1 MTFARV
7 CCDLHASGLVMQ
19 PEASILEDMRSCCCT
34 LREKHTFA
42 ARFPEGPVNKTVDEV
57 AEIVL
62 RLLGSAF
69 LQELVEKNADSNA
82 AVRIYFLLQGLN
94 MTV

>member
-1 MTFARV
+1 M
-7 CCDLHASGLVMQ
+7 
-19 PEASILEDMRSCCCT
+19 
-34 LREKHTFA
+34 KHKFV
-42 ARFPEGPVNKTVDEV
+42 ARFPEGPVNKTVEEV

-69 LQELVEKNADSNA
+69 LQEPVEKNADSNA
-82 AVRIYFLLQGLN
+82 AAHIYFLLQGLN

>member
-1 MTFARV
+1 
-7 CCDLHASGLVMQ
+7 
-19 PEASILEDMRSCCCT
+19 
-34 LREKHTFA
+34 
-42 ARFPEGPVNKTVDEV
+42 VDEV

-82 AVRIYFLLQGLN
+82 AAHIYFLLQGLN